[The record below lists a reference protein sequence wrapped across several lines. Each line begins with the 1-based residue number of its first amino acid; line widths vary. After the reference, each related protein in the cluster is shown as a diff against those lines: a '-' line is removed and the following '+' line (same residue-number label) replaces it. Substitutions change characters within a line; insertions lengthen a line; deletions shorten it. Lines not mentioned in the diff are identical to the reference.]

1 MPLDVVFGP
10 RGSGKSVYLAWLIR
24 NRAVVVVI
32 DPMSEHGDMGAV
44 TYSAAELCEWILGW
58 ESRGGELHAV
68 LQTGVESEVEE
79 ALSASLLLTGGVV
92 AIDECEIFVGSNP
105 LPGAIE
111 LIERGRHYDVDL
123 VLATRRPYSLWRNAT
138 ANASSI
144 VVFRTTEPRDVSYI
158 EDYIS
163 IPPRADGKKV
173 ALGQVISH
181 RLERYTALE
190 YDPLISK
197 AKIVHADPP
206 STGGSLPQEQQPDG
220 DTENDNDSDVRDSES
235 L

>member
-10 RGSGKSVYLAWLIR
+10 RGSGKSVYVKHLLQH
-24 NRAVVVVI
+24 RAVVLVI

-44 TYSAAELCEWILGW
+44 TYSVAELCEWILGW
-58 ESRGGELHAV
+58 EQRGGELHAV
-68 LQTGVESEVEE
+68 LQTGIESEVEE

-92 AIDECEIFVGSNP
+92 AIDEAEIFIGANP
-105 LPGAIE
+105 LPGAVE

-123 VLATRRPYSLWRNAT
+123 ILATRRPYSLWRNAT

-144 VVFRTTEPRDVSYI
+144 VVFRTTEPRDVRYI
-158 EDYIS
+158 EDYVS
-163 IPPRADGKKV
+163 IPPNAEGKKV

-190 YDPLISK
+190 YDPLNSK
-197 AKIVHADPP
+197 AKIVRADPP
-206 STGGSLPQEQQPDG
+206 STGGSLPQQEEVNDDSNQKDDG
-220 DTENDNDSDVRDSES
+220 DVGDS
-235 L
+235 